1 MNSQL
6 YQGDNVG
13 ELLEAGATIEDLIA
27 DGWLDD
33 DLDVRRRERL
43 ERIASTK
50 AAFAATFSAL
60 PAESFDDD
68 DICEF

>member
-33 DLDVRRRERL
+33 DLDVRRKEEL
-43 ERIASTK
+43 ERIA
-50 AAFAATFSAL
+50 AAQRIFAAL
-60 PAESFDDD
+60 PDRSLDDVGL
-68 DICEF
+68 EF